1 MNSFAS
7 FTDHPASQ
15 MTVTKLEV
23 AINGKFLRPTAGK
36 SGVYRVACELL
47 FAIDLLL
54 STRPDLASRFSCRV
68 IGPACLPPEFSLKT
82 IRFQNIGRFVDSLND
97 TAWEQIG
104 LPWAARGKTLVNLCN
119 VGPAFFGNAITMIHD
134 AQVHE
139 SPQSYSRAFR
149 LWYRILQPRLG
160 RKNKSI
166 LTVSGFSRDQ
176 LVSHGIA
183 PASRVRVIH
192 NGCDHVLRLKPDISV
207 VQRCGLT
214 ALPYV
219 VALSNTQVHK
229 NIAILFEAFESEAL
243 RDMTLVLFGSASR
256 ADFERLGHTVPTN
269 VRFIGRID
277 DQELCGLL
285 KSAVALAFPSLTEGF
300 GLPPL
305 EAMALGCPAIVAP
318 CGALSEICGD
328 AALWADPHDAEQ
340 WAKQIKA
347 LYGNPAYAAEV
358 IAKGRVQAAQFTW
371 ENAAKQLLEI
381 VSLTS

>member
-1 MNSFAS
+1 MK
-7 FTDHPASQ
+7 Q
-15 MTVTKLEV
+15 KKQEI

-47 FAIDLLL
+47 LAIDHLL
-54 STRPDLASRFSCRV
+54 STRPDLAGRFSCLV
-68 IGPACLPPEFSLKT
+68 IGPAHLPPEFPLKN
-82 IRFQNIGRFVDSLND
+82 IRFHETGRFANLLND
-97 TAWEQIG
+97 TAWEQVG

-176 LVSHGIA
+176 LVSHGVA

-192 NGCDHVLRLKPDISV
+192 NGCDHVLRLEPDVSV
-207 VQRCGLT
+207 VKRCGLT
-214 ALPYV
+214 GLPYV

-229 NIAILFEAFESEAL
+229 NIAVLFEAFKSDAL

-256 ADFERLGHTVPTN
+256 GDFERLDHTVPPN
-269 VRFIGRID
+269 VKFIGRIND
-277 DQELCGLL
+277 RELCGLL

-305 EAMALGCPAIVAP
+305 EAMALGCPTIVAP
-318 CGALSEICGD
+318 CGALPEVCGD
-328 AALWADPHDAEQ
+328 AALWADPQDARQ
-340 WAKQIKA
+340 WVGQIKS
-347 LYGNPAYAAEV
+347 LYEDPAHAAKV
-358 IAKGRVQAAQFTW
+358 VAKGRVQAAQFTW
-371 ENAAKQLLEI
+371 ENAAKKLLEI
-381 VSLTS
+381 VSMPKVI